1 MIVRVPSCNEF
12 VLTKE
17 SYVNLNYKKLEKSYE
32 NFTSPT
38 AKEKM
43 AMDMLSLNWEN
54 NELRKTIDKLVEKK
68 KVEHNKVKFVSIL
81 FAIYFVSSII
91 AGLTA

>member
-1 MIVRVPSCNEF
+1 MIVGVPSCNEF

-17 SYVNLNYKKLEKSYE
+17 TYVDLNYKKLEKAYDYCT
-32 NFTSPT
+32 FPT

-43 AMDMLSLNWEN
+43 AMDMLELNWEN
-54 NELRKTIDKLVEKK
+54 NELRQALDELVEK
-68 KVEHNKVKFVSIL
+68 NKAKFIGIL
-81 FAIYFVSSII
+81 FAIYFVFSII